1 MKGNSGHHS
10 ALNLV
15 VICENFG
22 ISYSGGSLATCKLI
36 EHMIDSF
43 NRITILCEQ
52 HDGALS
58 ERVNIVPITHEQEVL
73 DYLNAV
79 TQPTVL
85 YGDFHKCHYIADYG
99 LPFYFSYH
107 DNWPDMLEHVEDKE
121 EGRDIIDRYRHIF
134 KHANMI
140 FTVSEYKR
148 AFIEESTDRLQL
160 IRNGITQQSSSEE
173 HQERAP
179 YRILMAGNISYR
191 KCHHLPKILHLLSQ
205 ENRSLKID
213 LYGNIE
219 DAKLYD
225 EIMSY
230 PIIDHKGY
238 TQELNY
244 GNYDLLLHTSIME
257 NLSLSVVD
265 AIANRT
271 PVVAFDVGGLSEV
284 IQDGV
289 NGHLIPPY
297 DSEAMAKAII
307 NADNHSGNYRFD
319 SDQLAEFDWS
329 KSARKMV
336 ETIYKTHSL

>member
-15 VICENFG
+15 VICEKFG

-58 ERVNIVPITHEQEVL
+58 DRVNIVPITHEQEVL

-107 DNWPDMLEHVEDKE
+107 DNWPDMLKHVENRE
-121 EGRDIIDRYRHIF
+121 EGRHIIDRYRHIF

-148 AFIEESTDRLQL
+148 AFIEESTDQLQL
-160 IRNGITQQSSSEE
+160 IRNGITQLSSTEAQ
-173 HQERAP
+173 QER
-179 YRILMAGNISYR
+179 
-191 KCHHLPKILHLLSQ
+191 
-205 ENRSLKID
+205 
-213 LYGNIE
+213 
-219 DAKLYD
+219 
-225 EIMSY
+225 Y
-230 PIIDHKGY
+230 PIAY
-238 TQELNY
+238 
-244 GNYDLLLHTSIME
+244 
-257 NLSLSVVD
+257 
-265 AIANRT
+265 
-271 PVVAFDVGGLSEV
+271 
-284 IQDGV
+284 
-289 NGHLIPPY
+289 
-297 DSEAMAKAII
+297 
-307 NADNHSGNYRFD
+307 
-319 SDQLAEFDWS
+319 
-329 KSARKMV
+329 
-336 ETIYKTHSL
+336 

>member
-1 MKGNSGHHS
+1 MKGYSRHNS
-10 ALNLV
+10 ALDLV
-15 VICENFG
+15 VISENFG
-22 ISYSGGSLATCKLI
+22 VSYSGGSLATCKLI
-36 EHMIDSF
+36 EHMINSF

-58 ERVNIVPITHEQEVL
+58 NKVNIVLITHKQEVL
-73 DYLNAV
+73 DYLS
-79 TQPTVL
+79 TISEPTVL

-107 DNWPDMLEHVEDKE
+107 DNWPDMLGHVEDRE
-121 EGRDIIDRYRHIF
+121 AGRDIIDRYRHIF
-134 KHANMI
+134 KHAKMV

-148 AFIEESTDRLQL
+148 AFIEESTDQLQL
-160 IRNGITQQSSSEE
+160 IRNGITQLSSPVVQHEST
-173 HQERAP
+173 P

-191 KCHHLPKILHLLSQ
+191 KCHHLLKVLHLLSQ
-205 ENRSLKID
+205 ENLSLKID

-219 DAKLYD
+219 DANLYD

-238 TQELNY
+238 VQELNY

-265 AIANRT
+265 AVANMT

-284 IQDGV
+284 IQSGV

-297 DSEAMAKAII
+297 DSEAMAQAIL
-307 NADNHSGNYRFD
+307 NAVDQKGNYQFD
-319 SDQLAEFDWS
+319 TDQLKEFDWGL
-329 KSARKMV
+329 SARKMV
-336 ETIYKTHSL
+336 ETIYTTHSL